1 MANARA
7 EKTISV
13 VVPAFNEEAGIQ
25 ATVRILAEVL
35 GAVGYRY
42 EIVVI
47 DDGSR
52 DHTFER
58 AAQLTD
64 SGMPVRAIRLSRNFG
79 KEGALLAGL
88 ENARGDAVIT
98 IDADLQ
104 HPPSL
109 IPEMVAAWERG
120 ARIVHGV
127 KRRRGDEKWWASA
140 RAYVVNKLITM
151 LGGIDVQHSSD
162 FKLLDRVA
170 VNVLTRSLPERSRF
184 YRGLAGWM
192 GFPQATLEFD
202 VAPRHQGKSGWS
214 LRALVALSLTAMV
227 SFTSAPLRVISVLG
241 VLTFFVGVGV
251 GTDAVWSRLHGN
263 SVSGFATTIITLLL
277 IGSFI
282 MVSLG
287 IIGEYIAKIYD
298 EIKRRPPFIIDDR
311 YEHDSQH
318 MPKVL
323 TEKVSYDVGR
333 RVRSVESSES
343 PAAKNEAL

>member
-1 MANARA
+1 MANARP
-7 EKTISV
+7 ETLLSV

-25 ATVRILAEVL
+25 ATARILVEVL
-35 GAVGYRY
+35 GTVGYRY
-42 EIVVI
+42 EIIIV

-52 DHTFER
+52 DRTFER

-64 SGMPVRAIRLSRNFG
+64 SGMPIRAIRLSRNFG

-120 ARIVHGV
+120 ARMVHGV
-127 KRRRGDEKWWASA
+127 KRRRGDETWWAGA
-140 RAYVVNKLITM
+140 RAYVINNLITM

-170 VNVLTRSLPERSRF
+170 VNVLTQSLPERSRF

-202 VAPRHQGKSGWS
+202 VAPRHHGKSGWS
-214 LRALVALSLTAMV
+214 LRSLLALSLTAMV
-227 SFTSAPLRVISVLG
+227 SFTSAPLRVVSVLG
-241 VLTFFVGVGV
+241 VLTFFVGVAV
-251 GTDAVWSRLHGN
+251 GTDAVWSRMHGN

-298 EIKRRPPFIIDDR
+298 EIKRRPPFIIDHR
-311 YEHDSQH
+311 YEHDSQQ

-323 TEKVSYDVGR
+323 AEKVSYDVGR
-333 RVRSVESSES
+333 RVRSVEPSES
-343 PAAKNEAL
+343 PAAKNEVL

>member
-140 RAYVVNKLITM
+140 RAYVVNNLITM

-162 FKLLDRVA
+162 FKLLFAVTRTACRVEGLPGERTLA
-170 VNVLTRSLPERSRF
+170 PALELGRSVLALHASRTPTHRSPRRRWPSSGACCSASWRTTF
-184 YRGLAGWM
+184 
-192 GFPQATLEFD
+192 
-202 VAPRHQGKSGWS
+202 VAP
-214 LRALVALSLTAMV
+214 AE
-227 SFTSAPLRVISVLG
+227 
-241 VLTFFVGVGV
+241 
-251 GTDAVWSRLHGN
+251 SRLRPMAC
-263 SVSGFATTIITLLL
+263 STTFRL
-277 IGSFI
+277 
-282 MVSLG
+282 
-287 IIGEYIAKIYD
+287 
-298 EIKRRPPFIIDDR
+298 RR
-311 YEHDSQH
+311 
-318 MPKVL
+318 
-323 TEKVSYDVGR
+323 
-333 RVRSVESSES
+333 
-343 PAAKNEAL
+343 